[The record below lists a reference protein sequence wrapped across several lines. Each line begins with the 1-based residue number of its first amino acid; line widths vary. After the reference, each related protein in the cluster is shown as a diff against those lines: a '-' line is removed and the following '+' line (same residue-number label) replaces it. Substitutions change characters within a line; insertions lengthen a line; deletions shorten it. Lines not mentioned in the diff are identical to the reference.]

1 MALSLAF
8 RAVVL
13 TVFVMLATLVMA
25 DVEVVLV
32 LVAPVPIFA
41 AVVLGRI
48 AVTRAYNSVGRVI
61 PRSVAVQLTISPLRS
76 GKSDSGIT
84 TPLDS

>member
-25 DVEVVLV
+25 EVVLV